1 MFVLDWCLSFACI
14 HRVLEFNN
22 FDLYTKDEH
31 GLYENSVDDL
41 WPYYQ
46 NLIDKYMPGKLKW

>member
-1 MFVLDWCLSFACI
+1 MIAYI
-14 HRVLEFNN
+14 YRVLEFNK

-31 GLYENSVDDL
+31 GLYENSVNDL

-46 NLIDKYMPGKLKW
+46 SLIDKFMPGKLKW